1 MAQAPK
7 NPPADAGYKL
17 LDKRFSLDLGPQW
30 IDRSIYRFEGPL
42 EDGIQHYITIAIESD
57 LSQTDLEAYATLQ
70 IKALESELQGYHELK
85 RGPLLLASR
94 QPAYELVYQ
103 WCPAEGME
111 LYQRHL
117 WVLHQRTGYALTAA
131 FSKKTWK
138 LLGDEVDRILRSL
151 RLPPPGGGR

>member
-1 MAQAPK
+1 MAQAPQ
-7 NPPADAGYKL
+7 NPPSDTGYRL
-17 LDKRFSLDLGPQW
+17 IDKRFSLDFGPQW

-42 EDGIQHYITIAIESD
+42 EDGIQHYITVSIESD
-57 LSQTDLEAYATLQ
+57 LDQTDLEAYATLQ
-70 IKALESELQGYHELK
+70 IKALANELQGYHELK

-103 WCPAEGME
+103 WCPAEGVE

-117 WVLHQRTGYALTAA
+117 WVLHQRMGYALTAA

-151 RLPPPGGGR
+151 RLPADSGR